1 MSPGSGKYPGETND
15 NPLQY
20 SCLEN
25 SMDRGAWWA
34 TVHEIVKSW
43 TRLSWVNSLGVARQ
57 LQVGPDPSGGSIL
70 SSLSPWPGAV
80 WAPSALGQTASVCG
94 FTHPACSE
102 LGSGCRCAHLGGQSE
117 DGAALCPFSRG
128 LSPRALVLGPLN
140 WWAVQA
146 VSPPLYLKSRL
157 KSPALFVSH
166 PELGLAVVSSPAWQ
180 KFHCIEKL
188 WS

>member
-1 MSPGSGKYPGETND
+1 M
-15 NPLQY
+15 
-20 SCLEN
+20 C
-25 SMDRGAWWA
+25 
-34 TVHEIVKSW
+34 V
-43 TRLSWVNSLGVARQ
+43 TRLSWVNSLGVTRQ

-117 DGAALCPFSRG
+117 DGAALCPSSRG